1 MAAHD
6 KEGEEPKEAISAHS
20 WKTRKA
26 DVLDATMS
34 YNEAYQMFETWCGP
48 PRAALCLRCCV
59 CQCAEALLRR
69 VSSHTKDADFNAQ
82 RFAKEWEA
90 ITYDTEVRTN
100 PPTSQVCVRVPRD
113 GTVADS
119 GVAPQ
124 VVITPHPLNVETEMT
139 LAEFAELLSRVGL
152 IKTKSLKKSHTKG
165 ERVEDFLHGENPAT
179 LLRSDISR
187 SRLRAGVWMR
197 RILPQGQPDDASQ
210 GQVFGGGDAGAVRD
224 QQLHVSARTPQL
236 LFVGVLLS
244 HACACSAHSD
254 ELE

>member
-1 MAAHD
+1 MLLRPCFASNLRVMMRRRWEIHMAAHD

-34 YNEAYQMFETWCGP
+34 YNEAYEMFETWCGP
-48 PRAALCLRCCV
+48 SRALSAACDVAYASVLKAV
-59 CQCAEALLRR
+59 LRR

-100 PPTSQVCVRVPRD
+100 PPTNQVYVRVQSYLS
-113 GTVADS
+113 TLADS
-119 GVAPQ
+119 GVARQ

-165 ERVEDFLHGENPAT
+165 ERVEDFLHGETTPRHF
-179 LLRSDISR
+179 LRSDNR
-187 SRLRAGVWMR
+187 G
-197 RILPQGQPDDASQ
+197 
-210 GQVFGGGDAGAVRD
+210 RD
-224 QQLHVSARTPQL
+224 
-236 LFVGVLLS
+236 
-244 HACACSAHSD
+244 
-254 ELE
+254 